1 MKFKMIDQ
9 QELNA
14 FRERIRQKYH
24 DIGLFEAL
32 PIDVGAEYMPSP
44 NSKKYALKRH
54 PNQDAYI
61 YLEDVAHDVG
71 AILHDKWLE
80 NKPKAL
86 MELPGVELSYD
97 EVAKLYRQY
106 REKGNLERFICELY
120 KEV

>member
-1 MKFKMIDQ
+1 MKKLI
-9 QELNA
+9 L
-14 FRERIRQKYH
+14 KYH
-24 DIGLFEAL
+24 
-32 PIDVGAEYMPSP
+32 PS
-44 NSKKYALKRH
+44 KDFYF
-54 PNQDAYI
+54 

-106 REKGNLERFICELY
+106 REKGNLERFIFELY
-120 KEV
+120 KEI